1 MTFDLLVRGDLVL
14 EDHVVEDGALAVT
27 GERIAE
33 VLEHADGVEAA
44 MLLDFRGRFVLPGL
58 VDTHVHTGSMLSE
71 GIARATSAAAAGG
84 VTTVVDMPYDTPQ
97 PTTDLH
103 VLREKVARVRAETVV
118 DVGLYGT
125 MRKTGGHADLE
136 PLLEEGVCAFKFST
150 FESDPNRFPR
160 IADGDLLAAF
170 EELAGSQ
177 VPIVLH
183 AENEEIISSRLGSA
197 RAAGETDNA
206 AHGRSRPVVSETAAE
221 AVALELAHWTGARL
235 HIAHVT
241 HPRGFEL
248 IDWYRQKGAHVS
260 GETCVH
266 YLALTDEEDVA
277 SLGPLAKVNPPI
289 RDSSAREGLWHDLLG
304 GRIATVS
311 TDHAPWPVE
320 RKQPPMLDAS
330 SGIPGLE
337 TFLPVLWT
345 EAVRR
350 GADLPEVLGY
360 VTWRPAQLFGL
371 GHRKGSLE
379 RGKDADFVV
388 FDARRPWTF
397 DAARSHSSAK
407 WSPFHGREFA
417 GRVEAAFLR
426 GRQVAREG
434 DVLAS
439 PGYGTW
445 LQRGG

>member
-1 MTFDLLVRGDLVL
+1 MRFDLLVRGDLVL
-14 EDHVVEDGALAVT
+14 KDRIVKDGGLGVT
-27 GERIAE
+27 GERVAAVIEHPDGAEAAE
-33 VLEHADGVEAA
+33 VL
-44 MLLDFRGRFVLPGL
+44 DFSGRYVLPGL
-58 VDTHVHTGSMLSE
+58 VDTHVHTGSTLSE
-71 GIARATSAAAAGG
+71 GITRATAAAAAGG

-97 PTTDLH
+97 PTTDVE
-103 VLREKVARVRAETVV
+103 VLRQKVARVEAEAVV

-125 MRKTGGHADLE
+125 MKKSAGHDALD
-136 PLLEEGVCAFKFST
+136 PLLEEGVCSFKFST

-160 IADGDLLAAF
+160 IADGDLYAAF
-170 EELAGSQ
+170 EQLAASQ
-177 VPIVLH
+177 VPIVVH
-183 AENEEIISSRLGSA
+183 AENEEIVGSRLAGA
-197 RAAGETDNA
+197 RAAGEADNA

-221 AVALELAHWTGARL
+221 ALALELAYWTGARL

-248 IDWYRQKGAHVS
+248 IDWYRQKGARVS

-266 YLALTDEEDVA
+266 YLALSDEDDVRR
-277 SLGPLAKVNPPI
+277 LGPLAKVNPPI
-289 RDSSAREGLWHDLLG
+289 RDAGVREGLWRDLLG

-311 TDHAPWPVE
+311 TDHAPWPLE
-320 RKQPPMLDAS
+320 RKQPPMLDSS

-350 GADLPEVLGY
+350 GADLPAVLGH
-360 VTWRPAQLFGL
+360 VTWRPAELFGL
-371 GHRKGSLE
+371 GRRKGSLE
-379 RGKDADFVV
+379 PGKDADFAV
-388 FDARRPWTF
+388 FDTRRPWTF
-397 DAARSHSSAK
+397 DAGKSHSSAK

-434 DVLAS
+434 EVLAN
-439 PGYGTW
+439 PGYGVW
-445 LQRGG
+445 LRRGG